1 MVKAAEYSCDS
12 VYKSSR
18 EREERF
24 SSPWPTQ
31 QLRKVDTGHGGGL
44 LQSFAALFECRFLVS
59 GLQPGSDDGSGFG
72 PGASAKAL
80 GPRSLLALAVS
91 GL

>member
-1 MVKAAEYSCDS
+1 M
-12 VYKSSR
+12 
-18 EREERF
+18 
-24 SSPWPTQ
+24 
-31 QLRKVDTGHGGGL
+31 GGGL

>member
-1 MVKAAEYSCDS
+1 MRQRLQELEGARGEVFFAMADSAAE
-12 VYKSSR
+12 KG
-18 EREERF
+18 
-24 SSPWPTQ
+24 
-31 QLRKVDTGHGGGL
+31 GHRAWGGL